1 MKKGKGFIR
10 FSKYGGVT
18 WGQVDRVLSYIDKIF
33 ISNNIQYCIND
44 GAKYFFINDNL
55 IEKCSKQK
63 LEQLK
68 QYIMPS

>member
-18 WGQVDRVLSYIDKIF
+18 WGQIDKVLSHISKIF
-33 ISNNIQYCIND
+33 VSNNIQYYVDD
-44 GAKYFFINDNL
+44 GAKYFFINNNL

-68 QYIMPS
+68 KHI